1 MAKLPEKAM
10 ELFND
15 VQALKVIAT
24 VDANG
29 RPHLTPKG
37 TLMAVDDET
46 IAYSEMAGGK
56 TKANLEATKQAA
68 VLASKELKA
77 WKVRGV
83 LQGVHTSGD
92 VFEGFKK
99 TAKEKFGL
107 DVNNV
112 VLIKIE
118 EVYTSSGK
126 QVA

>member
-1 MAKLPEKAM
+1 MAKLPDKAM

-15 VQALKVIAT
+15 LQAMKIIAT
-24 VDANG
+24 VDATG
-29 RPHLTPKG
+29 KPHLTPKG
-37 TLMAVDDET
+37 TIMAIDDET

-56 TKANLEATKQAA
+56 TKANLESTKQAA
-68 VLASKELKA
+68 VLACKELKA

-92 VFEGFKK
+92 VFEQFKK
-99 TAKEKFGL
+99 TAKEKLGL
-107 DVNNV
+107 DINNV
-112 VLIKIE
+112 VTIKVE